1 MEVAKLSDDKI
12 EILIQLYDSLVDAL
26 ERKKEYDKKIKEQID
41 TVENVE
47 NELSDLNN
55 KYNELEK
62 NKKVISIDEA
72 KRTCN
77 ILVNLETKKKQK
89 KELMD
94 TSAILCKEYVII
106 INEIRDI
113 FDDIR
118 NVFIEEEIETLS
130 TNPGIKIDSLNT
142 IVHIKRTDL
151 NTIISDLDSIGNS
164 IISET
169 TIDVVNE
176 IMEKFKENEEEVVEN
191 NSPHEMLIKLYNS
204 RDIQKEENEELLSKI
219 PKYIERNELNE
230 TINEVEENEQTSELK
245 DTHDEMDSDT
255 ISNDVDEQINNNENI
270 ININTNEKI
279 NTDIND
285 SIELPTEKI
294 KVDSP
299 VDSNL
304 ELTTENLDQTTKDP
318 INLNVLTE
326 NVITDLNTQD
336 NENKDENK
344 IVGMPELDLPISN
357 LTQESNINSSIS
369 EATTPTFE
377 VPAPNI
383 PKDVDS
389 SITSNN
395 NVPLNEEEVNSILVG
410 NKVEESSKIANF
422 TEAKAQT
429 ILKVWSEYKAP
440 KTIIKNDENIVSLDA
455 ILSGS
460 DNSKNT
466 PQNDIQ
472 SFFSNAA

>member
-191 NSPHEMLIKLYNS
+191 NSLHEMLIKLYNS

-336 NENKDENK
+336 NENK

-389 SITSNN
+389 SIASNN
-395 NVPLNEEEVNSILVG
+395 NVPLNEEEVNSILAG
-410 NKVEESSKIANF
+410 NKVEESSKIANSP
-422 TEAKAQT
+422 EAKVQT
-429 ILKVWSEYKAP
+429 ILKVWSKYKAP

>member
-151 NTIISDLDSIGNS
+151 NTIISDLD
-164 IISET
+164 
-169 TIDVVNE
+169 
-176 IMEKFKENEEEVVEN
+176 
-191 NSPHEMLIKLYNS
+191 
-204 RDIQKEENEELLSKI
+204 
-219 PKYIERNELNE
+219 
-230 TINEVEENEQTSELK
+230 
-245 DTHDEMDSDT
+245 
-255 ISNDVDEQINNNENI
+255 
-270 ININTNEKI
+270 
-279 NTDIND
+279 
-285 SIELPTEKI
+285 
-294 KVDSP
+294 
-299 VDSNL
+299 
-304 ELTTENLDQTTKDP
+304 
-318 INLNVLTE
+318 
-326 NVITDLNTQD
+326 
-336 NENKDENK
+336 
-344 IVGMPELDLPISN
+344 
-357 LTQESNINSSIS
+357 
-369 EATTPTFE
+369 
-377 VPAPNI
+377 
-383 PKDVDS
+383 
-389 SITSNN
+389 
-395 NVPLNEEEVNSILVG
+395 
-410 NKVEESSKIANF
+410 
-422 TEAKAQT
+422 
-429 ILKVWSEYKAP
+429 
-440 KTIIKNDENIVSLDA
+440 
-455 ILSGS
+455 
-460 DNSKNT
+460 
-466 PQNDIQ
+466 
-472 SFFSNAA
+472 

>member
-336 NENKDENK
+336 NENK

-389 SITSNN
+389 SIASNN
-395 NVPLNEEEVNSILVG
+395 NVPLNEEEVNSILAG
-410 NKVEESSKIANF
+410 NKVEESSKIANSP
-422 TEAKAQT
+422 EAKVQT
-429 ILKVWSEYKAP
+429 ILKVWSKYKAP

>member
-130 TNPGIKIDSLNT
+130 TNPGIKIDLLNT

-336 NENKDENK
+336 NENK

-389 SITSNN
+389 SIASNN
-395 NVPLNEEEVNSILVG
+395 NVPLNEEEVNSILAG
-410 NKVEESSKIANF
+410 NKVEESSKIANSP
-422 TEAKAQT
+422 EAKVQT
-429 ILKVWSEYKAP
+429 ILKVWSKYKAP